1 MAVRFAS
8 SDNSEGDNDGT
19 THEYIRQMT
28 LNDPSCP
35 VMAMPRESRAL
46 VRRPSVDLAKLTKQK
61 SRAIIDNYFRR
72 SAPAPVLEHMSNE
85 ALKKISDLELGKVL
99 T

>member
-1 MAVRFAS
+1 MALRSAS
-8 SDNSEGDNDGT
+8 SDNSEGYNDGNA
-19 THEYIRQMT
+19 HEYIRQMT

-35 VMAMPRESRAL
+35 VMSTPRESRAL

-61 SRAIIDNYFRR
+61 SRAIIENYFKR
-72 SAPAPVLEHMSNE
+72 SPVLEHMSKE
-85 ALKKISDLELGKVL
+85 VLKKISDLELGKVL